1 MSPFQLSLSELAN
14 TISKQAFSRKKTL
27 KRQLRLAA
35 ACAKLNLAP
44 QTSGLSFEERQFGGF
59 RVRSERRIE
68 RESLL
73 ISVKCR
79 SEQKSFNNQ
88 FRV

>member
-44 QTSGLSFEERQFGGF
+44 QTSGLST
-59 RVRSERRIE
+59 
-68 RESLL
+68 
-73 ISVKCR
+73 
-79 SEQKSFNNQ
+79 Q
-88 FRV
+88 FRRATIWWLPRKERASDREGITFDFCQVPQRAEVI